1 MMLPPL
7 SVEFFLDLL
16 IERDDE
22 GLITAKL
29 VVPRVVTAVFPRGV
43 LMLNPFKFLLVLFD
57 SFLCVKD
64 DAVLLK
70 EAVESS
76 LC

>member
-1 MMLPPL
+1 MKEVGEPTILMLPPL

-29 VVPRVVTAVFPRGV
+29 VVPRVVTAVFP
-43 LMLNPFKFLLVLFD
+43 
-57 SFLCVKD
+57 
-64 DAVLLK
+64 
-70 EAVESS
+70 
-76 LC
+76 